1 MTVPPR
7 VSNDIAVFD
16 FDHTLISV
24 DSGTVFVSDLILRS
38 KARTALA
45 ALAAPVAFP
54 LLAPPRTR
62 ILGISIFLWIGTFGI
77 GRSHFEALC
86 SEFADAFPT
95 RSPRGCIFGKTVE
108 ALRAHVRDGHRVIVV
123 SGSLEL
129 LVRLMMKRLFDEDVE
144 VIGSSVRTF
153 FGGLVGRRH
162 CIGKTKVEMLLEAG
176 LPDEQWGFGYTDS
189 ALDIPLLRR
198 CRRRFLVNPSER
210 TIAAYR
216 RALPDGFDVIR
227 CSVDSGRG
235 PGASGVSIVR

>member
-1 MTVPPR
+1 MTAPPR
-7 VSNDIAVFD
+7 ESNTIVIFD
-16 FDHTLISV
+16 FDHTLIPV
-24 DSGTVFVSDLILRS
+24 DSGTEFVKDLILRS

-45 ALAAPVAFP
+45 ALAAPLAFP
-54 LLAPPRTR
+54 LLGPPRTR
-62 ILGISIFLWIGTFGI
+62 ILGISIFLWIGTFGSR
-77 GRSHFEALC
+77 RSEFEAL
-86 SEFADAFPT
+86 SREFADSFPT
-95 RSPRGCIFGKTVE
+95 RDPRGCTFGKTVE

-129 LVRLMMKRLFDEDVE
+129 LVRLMMKRLFEEDVE

-176 LPDEQWGFGYTDS
+176 LPDGQWGFGYTDS
-189 ALDIPLLRR
+189 ALDIPLLGR

-216 RALPDGFDVIR
+216 RAFPDGFDVIR
-227 CSVDSGRG
+227 CGIDPLS
-235 PGASGVSIVR
+235 